1 MLIHREAQTGEKLR
15 TLWCGGINSKVTEE
29 VLYELFLNAG
39 PLERVTIPVNF
50 MSGQPRSFGYVVF
63 QHEESVNFAYKL
75 LNGVQLH
82 GSKIRLQPHFMTKGV
97 IADGSQ
103 QDCPGVNRSDFA
115 MAPPSPSPAP
125 LRYSGCSISFIS
137 VLLGLFVI
145 SIHYHN
151 CAYKRNHLVGR
162 GP

>member
-1 MLIHREAQTGEKLR
+1 
-15 TLWCGGINSKVTEE
+15 
-29 VLYELFLNAG
+29 
-39 PLERVTIPVNF
+39 

-82 GSKIRLQPHFMTKGV
+82 GSKTRLQPHFMTKGV

-115 MAPPSPSPAP
+115 MAPPSPSPASLSRD
-125 LRYSGCSISFIS
+125 LRNPHPDFVARQPPPRDFI
-137 VLLGLFVI
+137 I
-145 SIHYHN
+145 
-151 CAYKRNHLVGR
+151 
-162 GP
+162 